1 MEKRG
6 EMVSDEN
13 QREIQKINKIAGA
26 IDDLRPVFSAFLPQ
40 YRSLVGR
47 NFETEG
53 VYFGQKFKPLSAG
66 YRQWKERFY
75 PGQKILQL
83 TRRMITAAKGKGA
96 DSYEKITPNSLEFGI
111 RAGEGGVDYAK
122 KQQEI
127 RPFFYTAQ
135 KRMPIQGVRVLRAEL
150 EKYVQSVVK
159 IARDRGLL

>member
-1 MEKRG
+1 MIEDYEK
-6 EMVSDEN
+6 
-13 QREIQKINKIAGA
+13 EIEKINKFAGA
-26 IDDLRPVFSAFLPQ
+26 IDDLRPVFSAFLPK

-96 DSYEKITPNSLEFGI
+96 DSYEKIMPNSLEFGI
-111 RAGEGGVDYAK
+111 RAGDNGLDYAK
-122 KQQEI
+122 TQQEI

-150 EKYVQSVVK
+150 EKYVRSVVK
-159 IARDRGLL
+159 IARERGLL